1 MTYSQIFISKCG
13 IVKMLLSMI
22 LCTSEKNKGIYLLQV
37 KKRLKTT
44 LLKPKIFVSKNDA
57 NMKWFP
63 LGLLK
68 SPRD

>member
-37 KKRLKTT
+37 KKKT
-44 LLKPKIFVSKNDA
+44 KNDFVKTK
-57 NMKWFP
+57 NLRFK
-63 LGLLK
+63 K
-68 SPRD
+68 